1 MKTIGVMSF
10 TTTFDWDNS
19 FLGLVNSLRQSYKEK
34 KQLEDAEELRERL
47 RVVCNEFCADLKIS
61 GFENCSDLEI
71 ARFLEQEGGIEHK
84 ILMDK
89 NRATY
94 DINEGSCVLPE
105 LSVFNSMLYMKS
117 LRGQEFNDVSIE
129 THCTIHLME
138 PVIETTSNGELI
150 NTTENENDTTDDSR
164 AKEKKSLVQKF
175 LPKLPFL
182 TKEPQT
188 VAVVHV
194 SSSTPT
200 SSEEQGEKS
209 KDEGFELTQ
218 SREKEKEADNSVIS
232 CLTNDCL

>member
-1 MKTIGVMSF
+1 MSF
-10 TTTFDWDNS
+10 TTTYDWDNS

-34 KQLEDAEELRERL
+34 KMLEDAEEERERL

-71 ARFLEQEGGIEHK
+71 ARFLEQEGGVQHDIV
-84 ILMDK
+84 M

-94 DINEGSCVLPE
+94 DVIEGSCNLPK
-105 LSVFNSMLYMKS
+105 LSVLNSMLYMKS
-117 LRGQEFNDVSIE
+117 LRGQEFKDVSIE
-129 THCTIHLME
+129 THCTIHLLE
-138 PVIETTSNGELI
+138 PVIETTSNGELV
-150 NTTENENDTTDDSR
+150 NSTDNENDTTDDSR

-182 TKEPQT
+182 TKEQT

-194 SSSTPT
+194 SSSTPM

>member
-10 TTTFDWDNS
+10 TTTYDWDNS

-34 KQLEDAEELRERL
+34 KLLEDAEEERERL

-84 ILMDK
+84 ILIDK

-94 DINEGSCVLPE
+94 DTMEGSCNLPK
-105 LSVFNSMLYMKS
+105 LSVLDSMLYMKS
-117 LRGQEFNDVSIE
+117 LRGQEFKDVSIE
-129 THCTIHLME
+129 THCTIHLLE
-138 PVIETTSNGELI
+138 PVIETTSNGELVSS
-150 NTTENENDTTDDSR
+150 TDHENDTTDDSR

-182 TKEPQT
+182 TKEQT

-194 SSSTPT
+194 SSSMPI
-200 SSEEQGEKS
+200 SREEQEEKS
-209 KDEGFELTQ
+209 KDEGLELTQ

>member
-1 MKTIGVMSF
+1 M
-10 TTTFDWDNS
+10 
-19 FLGLVNSLRQSYKEK
+19 
-34 KQLEDAEELRERL
+34 
-47 RVVCNEFCADLKIS
+47 
-61 GFENCSDLEI
+61 
-71 ARFLEQEGGIEHK
+71 

-94 DINEGSCVLPE
+94 DVNEGSCVLPE

-117 LRGQEFNDVSIE
+117 LRGQEFKDVSIE
-129 THCTIHLME
+129 THCTIHLQE

-150 NTTENENDTTDDSR
+150 NTTDNENNTTADDTR
-164 AKEKKSLVQKF
+164 AKEKKSLVQIF
-175 LPKLPFL
+175 RPILPFL

-188 VAVVHV
+188 VAEVHV
-194 SSSTPT
+194 SSSTSTPI